1 MLGDGD
7 TNPPDDGM
15 LKRVSELMVYAQSHG
30 EYLLDIVYGH
40 YLLASDDPDWLE
52 SCGVPLDLTRDTVA
66 GFLRED
72 RSLLVSRHLD
82 WTEPYSSSIH
92 VVPMWDEEHA
102 LALYFCDGAIVTAN
116 DEEFILEA
124 GVLRWVNF

>member
-66 GFLRED
+66 GFLRETA
-72 RSLLVSRHLD
+72 VSWCRV
-82 WTEPYSSSIH
+82 TSIGQNH
-92 VVPMWDEEHA
+92 IVVQYTLFRCGTRNM
-102 LALYFCDGAIVTAN
+102 L
-116 DEEFILEA
+116 
-124 GVLRWVNF
+124 